1 MTADVYLI
9 DCEQNYSKRCE
20 RVLLTC
26 SGKDFDL

>member
-9 DCEQNYSKRCE
+9 DCEQNDSKRE
-20 RVLLTC
+20 QVLLTC